1 MKCSK
6 NLFSN
11 NDSIVV
17 PSNWD
22 YSGVNIVVSEIIQE
36 FQDSKVNYQ
45 LQYDGST
52 DAESYV
58 ESIDQFIN
66 TLLGQIPVEFNE
78 YDRNRIIN
86 LLKLN
91 YYPSNTKIS
100 REKDNIP
107 ISAIIP
113 EADLK
118 SKHESNEIKL
128 NTLLSEFFGTNTLLK
143 TNCKNVFKH
152 DIFGATVILRQ
163 GKNSQVVTN
172 VQDLNNNIENYKN
185 QLYKDV
191 YDYLTSKGIIPET
204 QVTQMFVQSG
214 EREHKINPGY
224 IKVLDDFYVLV
235 NSPLL
240 QNQLEIEWVKEQT
253 SDTYKSSLLKAV
265 NSYIQLL
272 HFDELLENQTENYLS
287 VNDDMDQI
295 ILDNGD
301 GTWSYK
307 YSFGN
312 TNQMAHGWW
321 TEVRDAT
328 KELGSFSR
336 FLIENI
342 PLRNSTSYMTV
353 IDYFTAMLKLK
364 DHILNATVSQELKK
378 LMEDSHNHPEENIK
392 RIFELIF
399 TKNGDIKEDVKLA
412 FENDQIDYK
421 LNDNDYKVIE
431 SLYDFLYNGNESVYT
446 IESKQISKTGLTS
459 QYPILKSILGAFDST
474 SQMDYVEVVYDYDT
488 QKYKVSTKKKYASKK
503 SLYDF
508 IDNINR
514 KTREK
519 GRELL
524 FDSWF
529 DDRKKL
535 HTQIGELEYILD
547 FSDQNLGI
555 LNSKDTFKIS
565 VNDDETNEILSSGQH
580 LTTYFGINL
589 DTLSS
594 RQKLIDGIGLSDK
607 ERQFMDL
614 VAFLDTNLGTTFG
627 QDEQGLQELNLY
639 LGESRLQEGR
649 LKEILRA
656 ATKVAEV
663 TKLHKGFA
671 NQNEISDFKE
681 YLSYYYPFKTISN
694 KNLDK
699 DLKKNYFYSNYR
711 GEFLYGLSK
720 QDTWIDNLME
730 ARRIISGEN
739 TQAVT
744 KNLEGSS
751 IPNTSPAFLGREIKQ
766 LIADQKTG
774 ATQNLLFNQNP
785 NSIIGIV
792 IDTDVRTSTGKI
804 KSVSSFSSS
813 ELLYHNFINKF
824 ILPMQRG
831 RMLVQPTVYSDKK
844 KFIVYDV
851 DVTSL
856 LGNPYRM
863 ANKEFEQKFINTIG
877 QAYYQVFNQVQE
889 DYFKIYPQAKTLQE
903 INDILRNKS
912 SEEFINDAQIA
923 NVDVMEDIH
932 YRKGINGGLSINE
945 LLQYYSDM
953 YNNPVEISK
962 RLTSEKYKFINQLS
976 QNRVSF
982 AQFDELNKALYE
994 AGALNWIE
1002 NGLMALAKDK
1012 DGNNIF
1018 YGNIPSD
1025 AIINPLLEKYFYTST
1040 LLSNNLRLSL
1050 IGTELNHKVKD
1061 LKGVTSKLEEKF
1073 NKEQLKFIKKYA
1085 KLKKEEKINLPDI
1098 KFAIDNYIS
1107 SLGLEM
1113 DQNDSEF
1120 IFELENIYQQE
1131 LYKVETAEQN
1141 AQLKRTVTIP
1151 GTMRYFLQ
1159 DSLDGITDTM
1169 RCAVIE
1175 DVPAEVYQFSGKQD
1189 GAVDSHDGSAFI
1201 DPITSILENNSLQ
1214 DSEVGTIKKTL
1225 WHDFNEKY
1233 MSAELVKYAQH
1244 TITNQWMRQ
1253 SENSS
1258 IKLYDMFR
1266 KMADVYHWNEAQ
1278 IPDITNM
1285 AYHKN
1290 STKINFAEDILQGN
1304 ALYYKIGDQFK
1315 RIEDFGKDEFGYY
1328 TEESVVTPE
1337 GKINNE
1343 FSKVRYYHFF
1353 NGRNHYRVQQGEQK
1367 PNGSHSISSIFE
1379 LHAALGGIYSMS
1391 LMSDGELHYSE
1402 ASNHATANF
1411 VNNVTIPKVDL
1422 RSKPSKTQT
1431 NFEQPLKKMMINY
1444 LLNQTSIKNGA
1455 QNINKANVYFNNDN
1469 LRSFTLST
1477 KRYGIQQDS
1486 DHEADE
1492 ARMTEFS
1499 QVISSLDAGGH
1510 YHDFVKEVYEVL
1522 GQVALEA
1529 SQAEIQ
1535 AIQEFNQQGNYDR
1548 LYDIVGRTII
1558 QNLSLG
1564 SGKAGLAES
1573 IILSLRK
1580 EFNLSTNHAND
1591 LKIPF
1596 SDPNMYSQILSTIS
1610 SIINKK
1616 SVKREYPGNGMVM
1629 TPGYKICQLW
1639 DIDGQT
1645 LQFEDILKQIQVVP
1659 NFGESISD
1667 ANRRSVK
1674 EYLNQKQQ
1682 EIPILEINKAQSFY
1696 PSDNVNIYYTINNQD
1711 FVETIELDTMLKY
1724 QNFVND
1730 TENCIK
1736 GLLLAK
1742 GIVPENIIGLQKN
1755 ITLGRDLAPAKITY
1769 SYTDALGNQ
1778 IDTNIFA
1785 SYVYRD
1791 AYGNPTKEQKQ
1802 AIQNYLNNLDQGF
1815 IYLTKEDELN
1825 DVKTPIFNFKST
1837 PAETILSNIYQ
1848 SKFGLNYYDSIND
1861 IKEDSFLVPLNI
1873 SYSNLY
1879 DIALV
1884 KGNGRNLYISINSTE
1899 EKQIKSWKNLTKTDG
1914 TINGKPV
1921 HNIYVTDNN
1930 IRLFQIGREIV
1941 MDEYSYKDGKFFNEK
1956 GEQVLGEYSWD
1967 GKQVWKYV
1975 EFIENSKVSLENGK
1989 NFRFYNINKSKLREV
2004 FSGSDQDLDSYIA
2017 KLIKDIYNSDSY
2029 QILVPNNNLAAS
2041 KLNSLASVFYSLA
2054 TQTKENTSMQQVL
2067 SDISGLLHGL
2077 SNTKEEVVNLRKKK
2091 IGQISYRTYVQNY
2104 LNTLAHKKFI
2114 SFQKSQDFTSSR
2126 IPAQTLQSFMYMKA
2140 VGFTGV
2146 HTNQAYVSH
2155 FQTYLQG
2162 SDYDIDKSYM
2172 LGHEFDDNG
2181 IYLGWSSLFD
2191 YSSIDSLHAS
2201 ENLPFPKGRVYTKS
2215 NNGLDI
2221 NPYVQAI
2228 LQSEGVQRINNI
2240 AKLLKFLN
2248 RQENLQVT
2256 YEGDDSIVNLLNQH
2270 ESTYITPIN
2279 KVAILKNFISSHIQK
2294 QIQAT
2299 KNMMAAYSPIEMTDL
2314 QNASR
2319 TTPKA
2324 LNSNGLSVL
2333 NPAMIA
2339 IMQNQNMVGK
2349 NVVGI
2354 AANGQKANLMWNY
2367 YMNDVVRL
2375 PENHPERQYS
2385 KFTFVSSRINRRS
2398 YVESDENKK
2407 LPIEQQERLQSVE
2420 IHGLPDTNW
2429 NFENGQI
2436 IHQEY
2441 DNSLNPSTS
2450 SDLMESQFISAAT
2463 DNAKELIL
2471 DKINSGQQTAK
2482 CYLYLVTLGFDVKD
2496 IVKFMT
2502 SPAVSFI
2509 ESMAQ
2514 ENIFTEYFSTL
2525 EDITKNLIANCI
2537 SRNQKDTDIT
2547 RFLAGKTNEEIQEIK
2562 ADAQEFQR
2570 VLAGANEFSNFGKI
2584 LGINQGVPTTKEKL
2598 AGWKR
2603 AFKNIIQQREK
2614 YLEIV
2619 DDRGNFR
2626 ESNKVVT
2633 QEERVEF
2640 DFDRYFKDA
2649 EYRESLK
2656 QYYNKIKDTINIF
2669 AIINYI
2675 PHFKA
2680 MFEMLNVVNT
2690 IDSNISLKSKLN
2702 NYYMNQATSRLK
2714 RVDDNTTNK
2723 INSAINTLLIQHY
2736 IGQKGL
2742 SIPTKQSWEIF
2753 DDLGSRITS
2762 SGNNILLTTPETLKS
2777 FQFIF
2782 EQYIIPQLQNG
2793 TYFEQKITLK
2803 DGSELSAEEAN
2814 NLVKRNAFIKGL
2826 VSGND
2831 GNIPLYKLDID
2842 MLSIDKS
2849 PISKMK
2855 YQKYLDGFID
2865 LHNILINDISLSDWF
2880 MVYNLVRN
2888 KNNYGRDRFTTLFQE
2903 LIRNNSDYILSD
2915 YLAYIGDQDYTK
2927 EIYNEIID
2935 NNSLEAILQATAKT
2949 VRTYVGQYDMY
2960 VKMYDESGEPK
2971 YYINTTGKRGQYSP
2985 TSNGIPYIE
2994 GEDNKHRNQRIADN
3008 EEYGFGLLTSNYAN
3022 QIFKQLQ
3029 SNWVTTVGTLME
3041 RGYIQIIKNKCD

>member
-11 NDSIVV
+11 NDSIVI

-22 YSGVNIVVSEIIQE
+22 YSGVNVVVSEIIQE

-45 LQYDGST
+45 LQYDGTT
-52 DAESYV
+52 DVESYT
-58 ESIDQFIN
+58 ESIDQFID
-66 TLLGQIPVEFNE
+66 TLLNQIPVEFNE
-78 YDRNRIIN
+78 YDKGRIIN

-91 YYPSNTKIS
+91 YYPGNTKIS

-118 SKHESNEIKL
+118 SKHESNEVKL
-128 NTLLSEFFGTNTLLK
+128 DTLLSEFFGTNTLLK

-185 QLYKDV
+185 QLYKNI
-191 YDYLTSKGIIPET
+191 YEYLTSKGIVPEV

-224 IKVLDDFYVLV
+224 TKVLDDFFMLINY
-235 NSPLL
+235 PLL
-240 QNQLEIEWVKEQT
+240 QEQLEVEWVKEQT

-265 NSYIQLL
+265 NSYVQLI

-301 GTWSYK
+301 GTWNYK
-307 YSFGN
+307 YSFGD
-312 TNQMAHGWW
+312 TNQMSHGWW
-321 TEVRDAT
+321 TEVKDAT

-342 PLRNSTSYMTV
+342 PLRGSTSYMSI

-364 DHILNATVSQELKK
+364 DHILNATVGQELKE
-378 LMEDSHNHPEENIK
+378 LIEDVHNHPEENIK
-392 RIFELIF
+392 KIFENIF
-399 TKNGDIKEDVKLA
+399 TKDGNIREDIKLA
-412 FENDQIDYK
+412 FENDQVDYK

-431 SLYDFLYNGNESVYT
+431 SLYDFLYNGNESIYA
-446 IESKQISKTGLTS
+446 IESKQISKSGLTP

-488 QKYKVSTKKKYASKK
+488 QKYRVSTKKKYASKK

-524 FDSWF
+524 YDSWF
-529 DDRKKL
+529 DDKKKL
-535 HTQIGELEYILD
+535 HTQIGELEYIFD
-547 FSDQNLGI
+547 FSDQNLGL
-555 LNSKDTFKIS
+555 LNSKSTFKIAINS
-565 VNDDETNEILSSGQH
+565 EGNQILYPGQH
-580 LTTYFGINL
+580 LITYFGINL

-594 RQKLIDGIGLSDK
+594 RQKLIDGINLSEK

-614 VAFLDTNLGTTFG
+614 VEFLDSNLGTTFG

-639 LGESRLQEGR
+639 LGESRSQEGR
-649 LKEILRA
+649 LKDIFRA
-656 ATKVAEV
+656 ATKVAEI

-671 NQNEISDFKE
+671 NQDEIADFKE
-681 YLSYYYPFKTISN
+681 YLSQKYPFETISN

-699 DLKKNYFYSNYR
+699 DLKRTYFYSNYR

-730 ARRIISGEN
+730 ARRIITGEN

-751 IPNTSPAFLGREIKQ
+751 IPNTSPAFLGREIRQ
-766 LIADQKTG
+766 IIADQKTG
-774 ATQNLLFNQNP
+774 ATQNLMFNQNP
-785 NSIIGIV
+785 NSIIGVV
-792 IDTDVRTSTGKI
+792 IDTDVKTSTGKV
-804 KSVSSFSSS
+804 KSVSAFSSS

-824 ILPMQRG
+824 VLPMQRG
-831 RMLVQPTVYSDKK
+831 RMFVQPTVYSDKK

-851 DVTSL
+851 DVISL

-863 ANKEFEQKFINTIG
+863 TNKEFEQKFIDTIG

-889 DYFKIYPQAKTLQE
+889 DYFKIYPEARTLQD
-903 INDILRNKS
+903 INNILRNKS
-912 SEEFINDAQIA
+912 SEEFIQDAQLA
-923 NVDVMEDIH
+923 GVDVMEDIH

-945 LLQYYSDM
+945 LLQNYSDL
-953 YNNPVEISK
+953 YNDPNEISK

-982 AQFDELNKALYE
+982 AQSEELNKALYE
-994 AGALNWIE
+994 IGATNWIE
-1002 NGLMALAKDK
+1002 NGLMVLAKDK
-1012 DGNNIF
+1012 EGNNIF

-1025 AIINPLLEKYFYTST
+1025 AVINPLLEKYFYTT
-1040 LLSNNLRLSL
+1040 VLLSNNLRLSL

-1061 LKGVTSKLEEKF
+1061 LKDITSNLEEKF
-1073 NKEQLKFIKKYA
+1073 NKDQLKFIKKYA
-1085 KLKKEEKINLPDI
+1085 GIKRGQKINLPDI
-1098 KFAIDNYIS
+1098 KFAVDNYVS
-1107 SLGLEM
+1107 NLGLEIT
-1113 DQNDSEF
+1113 QNDSEF
-1120 IFELENIYQQE
+1120 ISELEDIYKQE

-1141 AQLKRTVTIP
+1141 AQLKRTVTVP

-1159 DSLDGITDTM
+1159 DSLDGIADVM

-1189 GAVDSHDGSAFI
+1189 KAIDSHDGAAFI

-1266 KMADVYHWNEAQ
+1266 KMADVYHWTEDQ

-1290 STKINFAEDILQGN
+1290 STKLNFAEDILQGN
-1304 ALYYKIGDQFK
+1304 ALYYRIGNQSR
-1315 RIEDFGKDEFGYY
+1315 RIEDFGKDNIGYY
-1328 TEESVVTPE
+1328 TEETVVTSE
-1337 GKINNE
+1337 GKLNNE
-1343 FSKVRYYHFF
+1343 FPKIRYYHFF
-1353 NGRNHYRVQQGEQK
+1353 NGRNHYRIQQGEQI
-1367 PNGSHSISSIFE
+1367 PENSHSISSIFE

-1391 LMSDGELHYSE
+1391 LMNDGELHYSE
-1402 ASNHATANF
+1402 SSNYAVANF
-1411 VNNVTIPKVDL
+1411 INNVTIPKVDL
-1422 RSKPSKTQT
+1422 KTKPSKTQT

-1455 QNINKANVYFNNDN
+1455 QNINKADVYFNDSP

-1477 KRYGIQQDS
+1477 RRYGIQQDS

-1535 AIQEFNQQGNYDR
+1535 AIQEFNQDQDKNYDK

-1645 LQFEDILKQIQVVP
+1645 LQFEDILKQVQVTP
-1659 NFGESISD
+1659 SFGESVSD
-1667 ANRRSVK
+1667 ANRRTVK
-1674 EYLNQKQQ
+1674 EFLDLKQQ
-1682 EIPILEINKAQSFY
+1682 EIPIVGIDKAQSFY
-1696 PSDNVNIYYTINNQD
+1696 PADNVNIYYSIDGQD
-1711 FVETIELDTMLKY
+1711 LVQTIELDTMQKY
-1724 QNFVND
+1724 QNFIND
-1730 TENCIK
+1730 TENCIR

-1742 GIVPENIIGLQKN
+1742 GITPENIIGIQKN

-1769 SYTDALGNQ
+1769 SYIDSSGNQ
-1778 IDTNIFA
+1778 IDSNVFA
-1785 SYVYRD
+1785 SYVYRN
-1791 AYGNPTKEQKQ
+1791 AYGNPTREQKQ
-1802 AIQNYLNNLDQGF
+1802 AIQRHLNNIDKGF
-1815 IYLTKEDELN
+1815 IYLTEEDEIN
-1825 DVKTPIFNFKST
+1825 GVKTQIFNFKST

-1861 IKEDSFLVPLNI
+1861 IQEESFSVPLNI
-1873 SYSNLY
+1873 SYSTLY

-1884 KGNGRNLYISINSTE
+1884 KGNGKNLYISINSTE
-1899 EKQIKSWKNLTKTDG
+1899 EKQIKSWKNLTKTDA
-1914 TINGKPV
+1914 TVDGKLV
-1921 HNIYVTDNN
+1921 HNVYVTDNN
-1930 IRLFQIGREIV
+1930 IRLFQIGREII
-1941 MDEYSYKDGKFFNEK
+1941 MDNYSYKDGKFFNEK

-1967 GKQVWKYV
+1967 GKHIWKYV
-1975 EFIENSKVSLENGK
+1975 EFIENAKASLENGK

-2004 FSGSDQDLDSYIA
+2004 FKGSDEDLDSYVA

-2029 QILVPNNNLAAS
+2029 QTLVPNNNLVTS
-2041 KLNSLASVFYSLA
+2041 KLNSLSSIFYSLA
-2054 TQTKENTSMQQVL
+2054 TQTKENASMQKVL
-2067 SDISGLLHGL
+2067 FDISGLLHGL
-2077 SNTKEEVVNLRKKK
+2077 SDSKTETINLRKKK
-2091 IGQISYRTYVQNY
+2091 IGEISYRTYIQNY
-2104 LNTLAHKKFI
+2104 LDTLTHKKFV

-2201 ENLPFPKGRVYTKS
+2201 ENLPFPKGRMYTRS
-2215 NNGLDI
+2215 NNGVDV
-2221 NPYVQAI
+2221 NSYVQAI

-2248 RQENLQVT
+2248 RQDSLQIT

-2270 ESTYITPIN
+2270 ESTYIAPIN
-2279 KVAILKNFISSHIQK
+2279 KVATLKNFISSHIQK
-2294 QIQAT
+2294 QIQGT

-2314 QNASR
+2314 QNASK

-2324 LNSNGLSVL
+2324 LNSGGLSVL

-2375 PENHPERQYS
+2375 PEDHPERQYS
-2385 KFTFVSSRINRRS
+2385 KFTFVSSRILGRS
-2398 YVESDENKK
+2398 SGEIN
-2407 LPIEQQERLQSVE
+2407 SVE

-2429 NFENGQI
+2429 DFENGQI
-2436 IHQEY
+2436 VQQEY
-2441 DNSLNPSTS
+2441 ENTLNPNIS

-2514 ENIFTEYFSTL
+2514 ENVFNEYFSTL
-2525 EDITKNLIANCI
+2525 EDITKSLIANCI
-2537 SRNQKDTDIT
+2537 NRDQRDTDIT
-2547 RFLAGKTNEEIQEIK
+2547 RFLANKTNEEIQEIK

-2598 AGWKR
+2598 ASWKR
-2603 AFKNIIQQREK
+2603 SFKNIVQQREK
-2614 YLEIV
+2614 YLEII
-2619 DDRGNFR
+2619 DDNGNFR
-2626 ESNKVVT
+2626 ESNKVIS

-2640 DFDRYFKDA
+2640 DFDRYFRDS

-2656 QYYNKIKDTINIF
+2656 QYYDKIKQSINIF
-2669 AIINYI
+2669 AIIDYI

-2690 IDSNISLKSKLN
+2690 IDSNISLKSRLN
-2702 NYYMNQATSRLK
+2702 NYYMDQATSKLK

-2742 SIPTKQSWEIF
+2742 SIPTKQGWEVF
-2753 DDLGSRITS
+2753 DDLGSRIVS
-2762 SGNNILLTTPETLKS
+2762 SGNDILLTTPETLKS

-2793 TYFEQKITLK
+2793 TYFEQGIVLR
-2803 DGSELSAEEAN
+2803 DGTEISAEEAN
-2814 NLVKRNAFIKGL
+2814 NLVKKNAFIKGL

-2855 YQKYLDGFID
+2855 YQKYLNGFID
-2865 LHNILINDISLSDWF
+2865 LHNILINGISLSDWF
-2880 MVYNLVRN
+2880 MIYNLVRN

-2903 LIRNNSDYILSD
+2903 LIRNNSGYILSD

-2927 EIYNEIID
+2927 EIYNEIIE

-2960 VKMYDESGEPK
+2960 VKKYDESGEPK
-2971 YYINTTGKRGQYSP
+2971 YYVNKSGKRGQYVQ

-2994 GEDNKHRNQRIADN
+2994 GEENKHRNQRIADN

-3029 SNWVTTVGTLME
+3029 SSWATTVGILIE
-3041 RGYIQIIKNKCD
+3041 RGYVQIENKCD

>member
-6 NLFSN
+6 NLFN
-11 NDSIVV
+11 NTDSIVI
-17 PSNWD
+17 PKNWD
-22 YSGVNIVVSEIIQE
+22 YSRVNIIVSEIIQE

-45 LQYDGST
+45 LQYDGTT
-52 DAESYV
+52 DIESYV
-58 ESIDQFIN
+58 ESIDQFIDS
-66 TLLGQIPVEFNE
+66 LLNQIPIEFNE
-78 YDRNRIIN
+78 YDKGRIIN

-91 YYPSNTKIS
+91 YYPTNIKIS
-100 REKDNIP
+100 REQDNIP

-113 EADLK
+113 EADLE
-118 SKHESNEIKL
+118 SKHKQNEIKL
-128 NTLLSEFFGTNTLLK
+128 DTLLSDFFGANTLLK
-143 TNCKNVFKH
+143 SNCKNVFKH
-152 DIFGATVILRQ
+152 DIFGATVVLRQ
-163 GKNSQVVTN
+163 GKNSQIVTN

-185 QLYKDV
+185 QLYRNV
-191 YDYLTSKGIIPET
+191 YDYLISKGIIPEV
-204 QVTQMFVQSG
+204 QVSQMFVQSG

-224 IKVLDDFYVLV
+224 IKVLDDFYILI

-240 QNQLEIEWVKEQT
+240 QDQLEIEWIKEQT
-253 SDTYKSSLLKAV
+253 SDTYKSTLLKAV

-287 VNDDMDQI
+287 INDNMDQI

-307 YSFGN
+307 YSFGD
-312 TNQMAHGWW
+312 TNQMAHGWQ

-342 PLRNSTSYMTV
+342 PLRNSTSYMSI

-364 DHILNATVSQELKK
+364 DHILSLSVEQELKQ
-378 LMEDSHNHPEENIK
+378 LMQDAHNHPEENIK
-392 RIFELIF
+392 KIFDIIF
-399 TKNGDIKEDVKLA
+399 TKDGDIRKDIKLL
-412 FENDQIDYK
+412 FQDDQVDYK
-421 LNDNDYKVIE
+421 LNDNDYKIIE
-431 SLYDFLYNGNESVYT
+431 SLYDFLYNGNESIYN

-459 QYPILKSILGAFDST
+459 QYPIIKSILGAFDST
-474 SQMDYVEVVYDYDT
+474 SQMDYAEVVYNYDT
-488 QKYKVSTKKKYASKK
+488 QKYEISIKKKYASKK

-529 DDRKKL
+529 DDKRKL

-547 FSDQNLGI
+547 FSDQNLGL
-555 LNSKDTFKIS
+555 LNSKSNFKLV
-565 VNDDETNEILSSGQH
+565 VNNEENQILSSEQY
-580 LTTYFGINL
+580 LITYFGINL

-594 RQKLIDGIGLSDK
+594 RQKLIDGVKLSDK

-639 LGESRLQEGR
+639 LGENRLKEGR
-649 LKEILRA
+649 LKDILRA
-656 ATKVAEV
+656 AVKVAEV
-663 TKLHKGFA
+663 TKIHKGYI
-671 NQNEISDFKE
+671 NQNEITDFKE
-681 YLSYYYPFKTISN
+681 YLSKVYPFQTISN

-699 DLKKNYFYSNYR
+699 DLKKSYFYSNYR

-720 QDTWIDNLME
+720 QDDWINNLME
-730 ARRIISGEN
+730 ARRIITGEN

-766 LIADQKTG
+766 LIADQKNG
-774 ATQNLLFNQNP
+774 VTQNLLFNQNP

-792 IDTDVRTSTGKI
+792 IDTDVRTNSGKI

-824 ILPMQRG
+824 ILPMQKR
-831 RMLVQPTVYSDKK
+831 RMLIQPTVYSDKK
-844 KFIVYDV
+844 KFIQYDV
-851 DVTSL
+851 DVISL

-863 ANKEFEQKFINTIG
+863 TNKEFEQKFIETIG
-877 QAYYQVFNQVQE
+877 QAYYQLFKQVE
-889 DYFKIYPQAKTLQE
+889 KDYFKIYPEAKTLQD
-903 INDILRNKS
+903 INNILRNKS
-912 SEEFINDAQIA
+912 SEDFIKDAQNA
-923 NVDVMEDIH
+923 EVDVMEDIH
-932 YRKGINGGLSINE
+932 YRKGINGGLSVNE

-953 YNNPVEISK
+953 YNNPTEINK

-982 AQFDELNKALYE
+982 SQSEELSKALNE
-994 AGALNWIE
+994 IGATNWIK
-1002 NGLMALAKDK
+1002 NGLMILAKDK
-1012 DGNNIF
+1012 EGNDIF
-1018 YGNIPSD
+1018 YGNIPFD
-1025 AIINPLLEKYFYTST
+1025 ATINPLLEKYFYTST
-1040 LLSNNLRLSL
+1040 LLSNNLRLAL
-1050 IGTELNHKVKD
+1050 IGTELNHKVKN
-1061 LKGVTSKLEEKF
+1061 LKEVSANLEKELTPEQIKYIRKINKLDKG
-1073 NKEQLKFIKKYA
+1073 Q
-1085 KLKKEEKINLPDI
+1085 KINLPDI
-1098 KFAIDNYIS
+1098 KFAIES
-1107 SLGLEM
+1107 GEKSLVP
-1113 DQNDSEF
+1113 
-1120 IFELENIYQQE
+1120 IYEQE

-1141 AQLKRTVTIP
+1141 AQLKRTVTVP

-1159 DSLDGITDTM
+1159 NSLDGIADTM
-1169 RCAVIE
+1169 KCAVIE

-1189 GAVDSHDGSAFI
+1189 DAVDSHDGSAFI

-1266 KMADVYHWNEAQ
+1266 KMTDVYHWDEAY

-1290 STKINFAEDILQGN
+1290 STKLNFAEDILQGN
-1304 ALYYKIGDQFK
+1304 ALYYKIGNQFR

-1328 TEESVVTPE
+1328 TDESIVTSD

-1343 FSKVRYYHFF
+1343 FPKVRYYHFF
-1353 NGRNHYRVQQGEQK
+1353 NGRNHYKIQQGEQI
-1367 PNGSHSISSIFE
+1367 PENSHSISSIFE

-1391 LMSDGELHYSE
+1391 LMNDGELHYSE
-1402 ASNHATANF
+1402 ASNHAVANF

-1422 RSKPSKTQT
+1422 KTKPAKTQT

-1455 QNINKANVYFNNDN
+1455 QNINKRNVYFDN
-1469 LRSFTLST
+1469 SDLRWFTLST
-1477 KRYGIQQDS
+1477 RRYGIQQDS

-1510 YHDFVKEVYEVL
+1510 YHDFVKEVYDVL

-1535 AIQEFNQQGNYDR
+1535 AIQEFNQNNDYDK
-1548 LYDIVGRTII
+1548 LYNIVGRTII

-1573 IILSLRK
+1573 IIMSLKK

-1616 SVKREYPGNGMVM
+1616 SIKREYPGNGMIM
-1629 TPGYKICQLW
+1629 TPGYKICQIW

-1667 ANRRSVK
+1667 ANRRTVK
-1674 EYLNQKQQ
+1674 EFLNLKQQ
-1682 EIPILEINKAQSFY
+1682 EIPIVGLDKAQSFY
-1696 PSDNVNIYYTINNQD
+1696 PSDNINIHYNINGQD
-1711 FVETIELDTMLKY
+1711 QVAIIELDTMQKY
-1724 QNFVND
+1724 QNFIND
-1730 TENCIK
+1730 TENCIR

-1742 GIVPENIIGLQKN
+1742 GINPETIIGIQKN

-1769 SYTDALGNQ
+1769 SYIDTFGNQ
-1778 IDTNIFA
+1778 IDTNVFA
-1785 SYVYRD
+1785 SYVYRN

-1815 IYLTKEDELN
+1815 IYLTKEDEQN
-1825 DVKTPIFNFKST
+1825 DIKTPIFNFKST

-1861 IKEDSFLVPLNI
+1861 VREESFSNPLNI

-1884 KGNGRNLYISINSTE
+1884 KGNGKNLYISINSTE
-1899 EKQIKSWKNLTKTDG
+1899 EKQIKPWKNLIKTDG
-1914 TINGKPV
+1914 TINGKLV
-1921 HNIYVTDNN
+1921 HNVYVTDNN
-1930 IRLFQIGREIV
+1930 IRLFQIGREII
-1941 MDEYSYKDGKFFNEK
+1941 MDNYSYKDGKFFNEN

-1975 EFIENSKVSLENGK
+1975 EFIENAKASLENGK
-1989 NFRFYNINKSKLREV
+1989 NFKFYNINKAKLKEV
-2004 FSGSDQDLDSYIA
+2004 FEGTDEDLNNYVA

-2029 QILVPNNNLAAS
+2029 QILVPNNNLATS
-2041 KLNSLASVFYSLA
+2041 KLNSLASIFYSLA
-2054 TQTKENTSMQQVL
+2054 TQTKENPSFQKVL
-2067 SDISGLLHGL
+2067 FDISGLFHGL
-2077 SNTKEEVVNLRKKK
+2077 SNDKTDIIKLRKKK
-2091 IGQISYRTYVQNY
+2091 IGEVSYSTYIQNY
-2104 LNTLAHKKFI
+2104 LDTLTHKKFI

-2191 YSSIDSLHAS
+2191 YSSIDTLHAS
-2201 ENLPFPKGRVYTKS
+2201 ENLPFPKGKIYVRS
-2215 NNGLDI
+2215 DNGIDI
-2221 NPYVQAI
+2221 NSYVQKI
-2228 LQSEGVQRINNI
+2228 LQSEGVQRILNI

-2248 RQENLQVT
+2248 KQNELQIN

-2270 ESTYITPIN
+2270 ESTYIPPIN
-2279 KVAILKNFISSHIQK
+2279 KVAVLKNFISSHIQK

-2299 KNMMAAYSPIEMTDL
+2299 KNMMAAYSPIEMKDL
-2314 QNASR
+2314 QDASK

-2324 LNSNGLSVL
+2324 LNSSGLSVL

-2375 PENHPERQYS
+2375 PEDHPERQYS

-2398 YVESDENKK
+2398 YIESDENKK
-2407 LPIEQQERLQSVE
+2407 LPIEQQEKLQSVE

-2436 IHQEY
+2436 VQQEY
-2441 DNSLNPSTS
+2441 DNSLNPSIS

-2514 ENIFTEYFSTL
+2514 ENIFVDYFSTL
-2525 EDITKNLIANCI
+2525 EDITKSLIANCI
-2537 SRNQKDTDIT
+2537 NKDQKDTDIT

-2603 AFKNIIQQREK
+2603 SFKNIVQQREK
-2614 YLEIV
+2614 YLGIV
-2619 DDRGNFR
+2619 DDEGNFR
-2626 ESNKVVT
+2626 NNEIVT
-2633 QEERVEF
+2633 EEERIEF
-2640 DFDRYFKDA
+2640 DFDRYFKDSK
-2649 EYRESLK
+2649 YREDLK
-2656 QYYNKIKDTINIF
+2656 QYYDKIKETINIF
-2669 AIINYI
+2669 AIIDYI

-2680 MFEMLNVVNT
+2680 MFEMLNVINT

-2702 NYYMNQATSRLK
+2702 NYYMDQATSRLK

-2723 INSAINTLLIQHY
+2723 INSAINTLLIQY
-2736 IGQKGL
+2736 YVGQKGL
-2742 SIPTKQSWEIF
+2742 SIPTKQGWEVF
-2753 DDLGSRITS
+2753 DDLGSRIIS

-2793 TYFEQKITLK
+2793 TYFEQNITLK
-2803 DGSELSAEEAN
+2803 DGSEISAEEAN
-2814 NLVKRNAFIKGL
+2814 NLVKRNYFIKGL

-2855 YQKYLDGFID
+2855 YQKYLSGFID
-2865 LHNILINDISLSDWF
+2865 LHNILINGISLSDWF
-2880 MVYNLVRN
+2880 MVYNLIRN

-2903 LIRNNSDYILSD
+2903 LIKDNSDYILSD

-2927 EIYNEIID
+2927 EIYNDIIE

-2949 VRTYVGQYDMY
+2949 VRTYTGQYDMY
-2960 VKMYDESGEPK
+2960 VKIYSESGEPE
-2971 YYINTTGKRGQYSP
+2971 YYVNRTGKRGQYNK
-2985 TSNGIPYIE
+2985 TSNGIPYID
-2994 GEDNKHRNQRIADN
+2994 GEDNSHRNQRIADN

-3029 SNWVTTVGTLME
+3029 SNWATTVGILME
-3041 RGYIQIIKNKCD
+3041 RGYIQILENKCD

>member
-11 NDSIVV
+11 NNSLVI

-36 FQDSKVNYQ
+36 FQDSKVDYQ
-45 LQYDGST
+45 LQYDGTT
-52 DAESYV
+52 DIESYI
-58 ESIDQFIN
+58 ESIDQFIDS
-66 TLLGQIPVEFNE
+66 LLNQIPVEFNE
-78 YDRNRIIN
+78 YDKGRIIN

-118 SKHESNEIKL
+118 SKHEQNEVKL
-128 NTLLSEFFGTNTLLK
+128 DTLLSEFFGTNTLLK

-185 QLYKDV
+185 QLYKNV
-191 YDYLTSKGIIPET
+191 YDYLISKGITPEL

-214 EREHKINPGY
+214 DREHKLNPGY
-224 IKVLDDFYVLV
+224 IKVLDDFYILI

-240 QNQLEIEWVKEQT
+240 QDQLETEWIKEQT
-253 SDTYKSSLLKAV
+253 SDSYKSSMLKAV

-272 HFDELLENQTENYLS
+272 HFDELLENQTQNYLS
-287 VNDDMDQI
+287 INDNMDQI

-307 YSFGN
+307 YSFGD

-342 PLRNSTSYMTV
+342 PLRGSTSYMSI

-364 DHILNATVSQELKK
+364 DHILSSTVSQELKQ
-378 LMEDSHNHPEENIK
+378 LMENAHNYPEENIK
-392 RIFELIF
+392 KIFESIF
-399 TKNGDIKEDVKLA
+399 TKDGNVREDIKLA
-412 FENDQIDYK
+412 FENDLIDYK

-431 SLYDFLYNGNESVYT
+431 SLYDFLYNGNESVYS
-446 IESKQISKTGLTS
+446 IESKQISKSGLTS

-474 SQMDYVEVVYDYDT
+474 SQMDYIEVVYDYDS

-514 KTREK
+514 KTRER

-529 DDRKKL
+529 DDKKRL

-555 LNSKDTFKIS
+555 LNSKAAFKIAI
-565 VNDDETNEILSSGQH
+565 NDENNQILSFGQH
-580 LTTYFGINL
+580 LTTYFGVNL
-589 DTLSS
+589 DTISA
-594 RQKLIDGIGLSDK
+594 RQKLIDGVNLSDK
-607 ERQFMDL
+607 EMQFMDL
-614 VAFLDTNLGTTFG
+614 VEFLDTNLGTTFG

-639 LGESRLQEGR
+639 LGESRIQEGR
-649 LKEILRA
+649 LKDIFRA
-656 ATKVAEV
+656 ASKVAEV

-671 NQNEISDFKE
+671 NQDEISDFKE
-681 YLSYYYPFKTISN
+681 YLSQNYPFKVISN

-699 DLKKNYFYSNYR
+699 DLKRTYFYSNYR

-720 QDTWIDNLME
+720 QDSWIDNLME
-730 ARRIISGEN
+730 ARRIITGEN

-766 LIADQKTG
+766 IISDQKTG
-774 ATQNLLFNQNP
+774 PTQNLLFNQNP

-792 IDTDVRTSTGKI
+792 IDTDVRTNTGKV
-804 KSVSSFSSS
+804 KSVSSFSPS

-824 ILPMQRG
+824 ILPMQKG
-831 RMLVQPTVYSDKK
+831 RMFVQPTVYSDKK

-856 LGNPYRM
+856 LGNPYRIS
-863 ANKEFEQKFINTIG
+863 NKGFEQKFIDTIG
-877 QAYYQVFNQVQE
+877 QAYYQMFNKVQE
-889 DYFKIYPQAKTLQE
+889 DYFRIYPEAKTLQD
-903 INDILRNKS
+903 INNIIRNKS
-912 SEEFINDAQIA
+912 SEDFIRDAQNAGI
-923 NVDVMEDIH
+923 DVMEDIH

-953 YNNPVEISK
+953 YNNPDEISK

-982 AQFDELNKALYE
+982 VQFDELNKALYE
-994 AGALNWIE
+994 AGASNWIE

-1061 LKGVTSKLEEKF
+1061 LKGITSKLENKF
-1073 NKEQLKFIKKYA
+1073 NKEQIKFIRKYS
-1085 KLKKEEKINLPDI
+1085 KLNKNQKINLPDI

-1107 SLGLEM
+1107 SLRQEM
-1113 DQNDSEF
+1113 NQNDIEF
-1120 IFELENIYQQE
+1120 ISELENIYKQE
-1131 LYKVETAEQN
+1131 LYKIETAEQN
-1141 AQLKRTVTIP
+1141 AQLKRTVTVP

-1159 DSLDGITDTM
+1159 DSLDGIADTM
-1169 RCAVIE
+1169 KCAVIE

-1189 GAVDSHDGSAFI
+1189 GTIDSHDGSAFI

-1225 WHDFNEKY
+1225 WHDFNEDF

-1266 KMADVYHWNEAQ
+1266 KMTDVYHWTDEQ

-1290 STKINFAEDILQGN
+1290 STKLNFAEDILQGN
-1304 ALYYKIGDQFK
+1304 ALYYKIGNQSR

-1328 TEESVVTPE
+1328 TEESVVTSE

-1343 FSKVRYYHFF
+1343 FPKTKYYHFF
-1353 NGRNHYRVQQGEQK
+1353 NGRNHYRIQQGQQIPE
-1367 PNGSHSISSIFE
+1367 NSHSISSIFE

-1391 LMSDGELHYSE
+1391 LMNDGELHYSE
-1402 ASNHATANF
+1402 SSNHAVANF
-1411 VNNVTIPKVDL
+1411 INNVSIPKVDL
-1422 RSKPSKTQT
+1422 RTKPSKTQT

-1444 LLNQTSIKNGA
+1444 LLNQSSIKNGA
-1455 QNINKANVYFNNDN
+1455 QNINKSNVYFNDAP

-1535 AIQEFNQQGNYDR
+1535 AIEEFNNNGDYDK

-1696 PSDNVNIYYTINNQD
+1696 PSDNVNIHYTINNQD

-1724 QNFVND
+1724 QNFIND

-1769 SYTDALGNQ
+1769 SYYDSLGNQ

-1785 SYVYRD
+1785 SYVYRN
-1791 AYGNPTKEQKQ
+1791 AYGDPTKEQKQ
-1802 AIQNYLNNLDQGF
+1802 AIQKYLNNLDQGF
-1815 IYLTKEDELN
+1815 IYLTEEDEFN
-1825 DVKTPIFNFKST
+1825 DVKTQIFNFKST

-1861 IKEDSFLVPLNI
+1861 VKEESFSVPLNI
-1873 SYSNLY
+1873 SYSPLY

-1884 KGNGRNLYISINSTE
+1884 KGNGRNLYISINSSE
-1899 EKQIKSWKNLTKTDG
+1899 EKQIKSWKNLTKTDS
-1914 TINGKPV
+1914 IVEGKPV

-1930 IRLFQIGREIV
+1930 IRLFQIGREII
-1941 MDEYSYKDGKFFNEK
+1941 MNNYSYKDGKFFNEK

-1967 GKQVWKYV
+1967 GKNVWKYV
-1975 EFIENSKVSLENGK
+1975 EFVENAKASLENGK

-2004 FSGSDQDLDSYIA
+2004 FQGNDNDLNSYVA

-2029 QILVPNNNLAAS
+2029 QILVPNNNLATS
-2041 KLNSLASVFYSLA
+2041 KLNSLSSIFYSLA

-2067 SDISGLLHGL
+2067 FDISGLLHGL
-2077 SNTKEEVVNLRKKK
+2077 SNDKTETTNLRKKK
-2091 IGQISYRTYVQNY
+2091 IGETSYRTYIQNY
-2104 LNTLAHKKFI
+2104 LDTLTHKKFV

-2201 ENLPFPKGRVYTKS
+2201 ENLPFPKGRIYIRS
-2215 NNGLDI
+2215 NNGIDI
-2221 NPYVQAI
+2221 NSYVQAI
-2228 LQSEGVQRINNI
+2228 LQSEGIQKINNI

-2248 RQENLQVT
+2248 RQENLQIT
-2256 YEGDDSIVNLLNQH
+2256 YDGDDSIVNLLNQH
-2270 ESTYITPIN
+2270 ESTYIAPIN
-2279 KVAILKNFISSHIQK
+2279 KVATLKNFISSHIQK

-2407 LPIEQQERLQSVE
+2407 LPIEQQEKLQSIE

-2429 NFENGQI
+2429 DFENGQI
-2436 IHQEY
+2436 VQQEY
-2441 DNSLNPSTS
+2441 ENSLNPSIS

-2514 ENIFTEYFSTL
+2514 ENVFSEYFSTL

-2537 SRNQKDTDIT
+2537 SRNQRDTDIT
-2547 RFLAGKTNEEIQEIK
+2547 RFLANKTNEEIQEIK

-2570 VLAGANEFSNFGKI
+2570 VLAGANEFSNFGRI

-2598 AGWKR
+2598 ASWKR

-2614 YLEIV
+2614 YLEII
-2619 DDRGNFR
+2619 DDKGNFK
-2626 ESNKVVT
+2626 ENNKVVT

-2640 DFDRYFKDA
+2640 DFDRYFKDS
-2649 EYRESLK
+2649 EYRETLK
-2656 QYYNKIKDTINIF
+2656 QYYDKIKEGINIF
-2669 AIINYI
+2669 AAIDYI

-2680 MFEMLNVVNT
+2680 MFEMLNIVNT
-2690 IDSNISLKSKLN
+2690 IDSNISLKSRLN
-2702 NYYMNQATSRLK
+2702 NYYMDQATSRLR

-2723 INSAINTLLIQHY
+2723 INSAINILLIQHY

-2742 SIPTKQSWEIF
+2742 SIPTKQGWEIF

-2793 TYFEQKITLK
+2793 TYFEQGITLK
-2803 DGSELSAEEAN
+2803 DGTQISAEEAN
-2814 NLVKRNAFIKGL
+2814 NLVKRNSFIKGL

-2865 LHNILINDISLSDWF
+2865 LHNIPIGGISLSDWF

-2903 LIRNNSDYILSD
+2903 LISKDNSDYILSD
-2915 YLAYIGDQDYTK
+2915 YLAYIGNQDYTK
-2927 EIYNEIID
+2927 ELYNEIIE

-2949 VRTYVGQYDMY
+2949 VRTFVGQYDMY
-2960 VKMYDESGEPK
+2960 VKIYNESGEPE
-2971 YYINTTGKRGQYSP
+2971 YYVNETGKRGQYRR

-2994 GEDNKHRNQRIADN
+2994 GEENKHRNQRIADN

-3029 SNWVTTVGTLME
+3029 SNWVTTVGALIE
-3041 RGYIQIIKNKCD
+3041 RGYIQIENKCD